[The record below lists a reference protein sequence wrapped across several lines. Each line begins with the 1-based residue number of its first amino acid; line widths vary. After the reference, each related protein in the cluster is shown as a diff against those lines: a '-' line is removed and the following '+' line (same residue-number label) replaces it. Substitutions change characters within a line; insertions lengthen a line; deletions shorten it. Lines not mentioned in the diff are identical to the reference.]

1 MAKLFASDNAMK
13 VTVEAIQVLGG
24 YGYVNEY
31 PVERMM
37 RDAKITQIYEGTNEI
52 QRVVI
57 ARAMAECV
65 HASRAVDLAQ
75 AVRVDVVDEAAH
87 RVAVGDEGGAADPQ
101 DRLAAR
107 RRRRRRRTRS
117 RRPGTIPVASCS
129 STRKPSSV
137 IFSMPQSVWWISITS
152 RVPSLRCEIAS
163 ERITS
168 SVIDAAG
175 VAQHVRLAVAE
186 PERGEDV
193 EPRVHAG
200 DDRQPPAR
208 LARRGGGR
216 PAARRRLGCWPAAR
230 RSCSMARQ
238 PKSGSPRRR

>member
-57 ARAMAECV
+57 ARTHGLALSCV
-65 HASRAVDLAQ
+65 GLDLAQ
-75 AVRVDVVDEAAH
+75 AVGVDVVDEAAH
-87 RVAVGDEGGAADPQ
+87 RVAVGEEGGAADAQ
-101 DRLAAR
+101 DRLAHVGVDVGEGLDRER
-107 RRRRRRRTRS
+107 RRD
-117 RRPGTIPVASCS
+117 PGRLLQLGAEAVVGDLLHAAVGVVDQHHLARAQP
-129 STRKPSSV
+129 P
-137 IFSMPQSVWWISITS
+137 
-152 RVPSLRCEIAS
+152 LRDRQRADH
-163 ERITS
+163 
-168 SVIDAAG
+168 VVGDDAAG
-175 VAQHVRLAVAE
+175 VAQHVRLAVAQ

-200 DDRQPPAR
+200 DDRQLPAR
-208 LARRGGGR
+208 LHVEVPVGQELGEGAVVRQQLVDRVHG
-216 PAARRRLGCWPAAR
+216 AAA
-230 RSCSMARQ
+230 
-238 PKSGSPRRR
+238 